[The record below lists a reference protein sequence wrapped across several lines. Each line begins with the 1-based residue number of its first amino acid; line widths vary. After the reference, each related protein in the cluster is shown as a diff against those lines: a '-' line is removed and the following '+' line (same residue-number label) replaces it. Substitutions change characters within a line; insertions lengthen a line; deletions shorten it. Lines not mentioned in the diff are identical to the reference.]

1 MQIPPNFFEGALPV
15 IRNAS
20 PLRMKLMAMKV
31 GDVIEVLPSEL
42 PPSYPTLGQL
52 ITRLMST
59 HAVYFL
65 YLKLQNKPGWKVT
78 RVADL
83 VTLKTFSILPLKSK
97 HMKENMPERSYNFSD
112 AKLVQIVDAKIIS
125 ATRDLTDLT
134 PRGVTAAR
142 LEALET
148 ANEAFKIL
156 PTDEWWEGQVSLAVE
171 ARNTSRNLLESK
183 LGNVRTMVQNKYG
196 DKSVKYGTYK
206 FEGMLALE
214 DAKLVSRARGIFK
227 QATLDAADLL
237 AEGCTPAFL
246 TALDDLIKDFDNKQ
260 DLVRQTESD
269 RHNAVEERVKA
280 GNAIY
285 TEVDKICNTGK
296 DVYRETDP
304 AKYDDYIIYNT
315 PSGSSGNTIVREA
328 DVAFAADLNVDIS
341 TLEGTDESTITIEV
355 SGTNLKFFSATTP
368 GGTNGASLYEANIGS
383 VTLLLSEFG
392 TATGID
398 ETRPFLT
405 VRNSGVVPAHYKL
418 TFTHMA

>member
-1 MQIPPNFFEGALPV
+1 MSNSSFTQGTLPI

-20 PLRMKLMAMKV
+20 RLYRRMASMSV
-31 GDVIEVLPSEL
+31 GEVIEVFPHQLPR
-42 PPSYPTLGQL
+42 SYRTIGQL
-52 ITRLMST
+52 IGRFRRERSL
-59 HAVYFL
+59 YFVAREFDD
-65 YLKLQNKPGWKVT
+65 KPGWKVT

-97 HMKENMPERSYNFSD
+97 HMNENMPARIYNFSD

-156 PTDEWWEGQVSLAVE
+156 PTDEWWEGQLSLAVE

-183 LGNVRTMVQNKYG
+183 LGNVRTMAQNVWG

-214 DAKLVSRARGIFK
+214 DAKLVSRARGIFQ

-246 TALDDLIKDFDNKQ
+246 TALDELIKDFDDKQ

-269 RHNAVEERVKA
+269 RHNAVEARVNA

-315 PSGSSGNTIVREA
+315 PSGSSGNTAVREA
-328 DVAFAADLNVDIS
+328 DVAFGADLDVDIS
-341 TLEGTDESTITIEV
+341 DLEGTDESTITLEI

-368 GGTNGASLYEANIGS
+368 GGTNGASIYEASVGS
-383 VTLLLSEFG
+383 VTILLSEFA
-392 TATGID
+392 TLTGID

-405 VRNSGVVPAHYKL
+405 VRNSGVVPGHYKL
-418 TFTHMA
+418 TFTNMV